1 MRRLQL
7 LSALALINGVRWIVP
22 RRLRAR
28 WIAEWRGELWY
39 LWKAR
44 SSQTAAT
51 NDHAPS
57 GVFSRSLS
65 SIPHATALARQEWT
79 PDMLVQD
86 IWYAVR
92 RLSGNPGFVLI
103 AVLTIAIGVGANTA
117 IFSVINSTLI
127 NPLPYPDANRI
138 VYLWSLIPAS
148 DFMVTPGGEDVRAWR
163 EQMTSFEEMEVWATK
178 HVTLTGEGEPVDLA
192 AALASQRLF
201 AFLGLQP
208 SHGRG
213 FSVEEARDDARVVV
227 ISDGFWRR
235 RLGGIADVLGYQLLL
250 SGEPHE
256 IIGVLPRSYVA
267 HAPFFDTEIF
277 LPLTDDK
284 IDEAESPVAVGRL
297 KRGITAQAAN
307 AEFEALAAGSTAD
320 GEPDA
325 ATRVGHAMRP
335 QEMVGDN
342 FRTSLFTLQA
352 AVGFV
357 LLIACA
363 NVANLLLARGT
374 AQQREMAVRA
384 AMGAGR
390 GRLLRQLLA
399 ENLLLAIAGGLL
411 GYGLARL
418 GVTVLIALRPESMQN
433 LETIR
438 VDPSMLW
445 FALGVSVLTG
455 IVFGL
460 LPAMQG
466 SRPDVLDQLKDAT
479 RSGTPSSRR
488 VSVRNMFVV
497 AEVALSIVLLV
508 GAGLLLSSLGRLLT
522 SDIGFDPHNVL
533 AMSLDLPKDRYPEAA
548 GRMEFRRQLEEGV
561 ALAAGDRIESMA
573 VASYPPPRGGVWFS
587 TFAPEGGDPT
597 PSLEKVPIFT
607 TWGSPGYI
615 ETLRISLVH
624 GRDFVPGDEEDES
637 NPVIVSAEWARR
649 MWGDERVAGRRF
661 SAQGRGAPTLFSV
674 VGVIDDPRL
683 TGPVERYNDLLV
695 LQPQDTA
702 DAALSILVRAE
713 ENPLAFVETLKQQ
726 VWAIDPDVPIGDVA
740 LVEDLMAGTLAP
752 QRFNAILVTLAA
764 GVALSLAL
772 IGLYGVLSYSVGQRT
787 REIGIRMALGAERSH
802 IVPMVAWQ
810 GMRLVLIGVFVGIV
824 SALAL
829 GRLIES
835 LLYEVGAF
843 DSLTYASVVAV
854 FAFVS
859 TLACLVPATRAAR
872 SDPMLALQS
881 E

>member
-7 LSALALINGVRWIVP
+7 LCALALINGVRWIVP
-22 RRLRAR
+22 RRCRDR

-39 LWKAR
+39 LWKTE
-44 SSQTAAT
+44 SSRTAAGH
-51 NDHAPS
+51 NRARA
-57 GVFSRSLS
+57 GVFSRSLG
-65 SIPHATALARQEWT
+65 SIPHATTLARQEWT
-79 PDMLVQD
+79 PDMLLQD
-86 IWYAVR
+86 IRYAVR

-127 NPLPYPDANRI
+127 NPLPYPDADRI
-138 VYLWSLIPAS
+138 VYLWSRIPVS
-148 DFMVTPGGEDVRAWR
+148 DYMVTPGGDEIRAWR
-163 EQMTSFEEMEVWATK
+163 EQTTSFEEMEVWATK
-178 HVTLTGEGEPVDLA
+178 HVTLTGEGEPVDLL
-192 AALASQRLF
+192 AALASTRLF

-213 FSVEEARDDARVVV
+213 FSVEEARDGARVVV

-235 RLGGIADVLGYQLLL
+235 RLGGIEDVLGRRLLL
-250 SGEPHE
+250 SGESHE

-277 LPLTDDK
+277 LPLPADQV
-284 IDEAESPVAVGRL
+284 DEADSPVAVGRL
-297 KRGITAQAAN
+297 KRGVTAQAAN
-307 AEFEALAAGSTAD
+307 AEFEALAARVSTD

-335 QEMVGDN
+335 QEMVGEN

-390 GRLLRQLLA
+390 GRMLRQLLT

-418 GVTVLIALRPESMQN
+418 GVTVIMALRPESMYD
-433 LETIR
+433 LETVR
-438 VDPSMLW
+438 ADPTMLW

-455 IVFGL
+455 VVFGL
-460 LPAMQG
+460 FPAMHG

-479 RSGTPSSRR
+479 RTGTPASRR
-488 VSVRNMFVV
+488 VWARNMFVV
-497 AEVALSIVLLV
+497 GEVALSIVLLV
-508 GAGLLLSSLGRLLT
+508 GAGLLLGSLGRLMS
-522 SDIGFDPHNVL
+522 SDIGFDPHDVL
-533 AMSLDLPKDRYPEAA
+533 ALSLDLPEGRYPEAA
-548 GRMEFRRQLEEGV
+548 SRVEFRRQLEEGI
-561 ALAAGDRIESMA
+561 ARAAGDRLESMA
-573 VASYPPPRGGVWFS
+573 LASYPPPRGGVWFS
-587 TFAPEGGDPT
+587 TFGPEGEDPT
-597 PSLEKVPIFT
+597 PSLDKVPIFT
-607 TWGSPGYI
+607 TSVSPGYL
-615 ETLRISLVH
+615 ETMRITLVH
-624 GRDFVPGDEEDES
+624 GRDFFAGDEEDES

-661 SAQGRGAPTLFSV
+661 SARGRGAPTLFSV
-674 VGVIDDPRL
+674 VGVIADPRL
-683 TGPVERYNDLLV
+683 TGPTARYSDLLV
-695 LQPQDTA
+695 LRPQDTA
-702 DAALSILVRAE
+702 DAALSVLVRAK
-713 ENPLAFVETLKQQ
+713 ENPLALVETLKQQ
-726 VWAIDPDVPIGDVA
+726 VWAIDPDVPIEDAA
-740 LVEDLMAGTLAP
+740 LLEDLMAGTLAP

-787 REIGIRMALGAERSH
+787 REIGIRMALGAKRSH
-802 IVPMVAWQ
+802 LVPMVAWQ
-810 GMRLVLIGVFVGIV
+810 GMRLVLIGVFFGIV

-843 DSLTYASVVAV
+843 DVLTYAAVVAV
-854 FAFVS
+854 FAIVS
-859 TLACLVPATRAAR
+859 ALACLVPAARAAR
-872 SDPMLALQS
+872 LDPMEALQS